1 MNFKKVI
8 SFFLLIFFSFCVYS
22 QNNIIFDAIQNI
34 KKVVPQKNQI
44 NLLSDSLNNKIRIIN
59 SKKIKETSVI
69 SGKKNNW
76 VISLNFGINEFRGD
90 IRDEKSLILSNVSNT
105 YKISI
110 GKSVHEIFHIYT
122 SFSFGN
128 LEGIKKD
135 YILSQTQSTSV
146 YDPYSNYEGSGEK
159 FTAFLYEGE
168 LFTSINLQKL
178 VKNFYPTFT
187 EKKRF
192 DIFYNLGMGI
202 LSFSSMKRNVE
213 TNNYIYAFGYNDA
226 EGKFEE
232 ALPLLERPKA
242 RYLSFGYCF
251 NYLLS
256 KKININIH
264 WIGKIADT
272 DFLDASMMNQQN
284 DKYRSILLGLEYK
297 L

>member
-135 YILSQTQSTSV
+135 YILSQ
-146 YDPYSNYEGSGEK
+146 
-159 FTAFLYEGE
+159 
-168 LFTSINLQKL
+168 
-178 VKNFYPTFT
+178 
-187 EKKRF
+187 
-192 DIFYNLGMGI
+192 
-202 LSFSSMKRNVE
+202 
-213 TNNYIYAFGYNDA
+213 
-226 EGKFEE
+226 
-232 ALPLLERPKA
+232 
-242 RYLSFGYCF
+242 
-251 NYLLS
+251 
-256 KKININIH
+256 
-264 WIGKIADT
+264 
-272 DFLDASMMNQQN
+272 
-284 DKYRSILLGLEYK
+284 
-297 L
+297 